1 MQGPP
6 LPSDKRGIY
15 VEYVQSQSTYCWGSE
30 TAGER
35 MLEEVPDSQREV
47 WVYSRS
53 TTELSIE
60 LQLHKWLLNA
70 QN

>member
-15 VEYVQSQSTYCWGSE
+15 VDYVQSQSTYCWGSE

-35 MLEEVPDSQREV
+35 MLEEVRDSQRE
-47 WVYSRS
+47 RS
-53 TTELSIE
+53 GFILALRQS
-60 LQLHKWLLNA
+60 LV
-70 QN
+70 